1 MEIQTV
7 IRAKRTLCLFLFVV
21 ILFILAILVGSGCTN
36 KFCPAYD
43 KYHSVHKYYGM
54 SDKVMYY
61 SPNDYNHGRTRY

>member
-1 MEIQTV
+1 MTFTTLLRV
-7 IRAKRTLCLFLFVV
+7 KRAICLFLLVALLCV
-21 ILFILAILVGSGCTN
+21 LAILVGSGCTS

-61 SPNDYNHGRTRY
+61 SPIDYKRH

>member
-1 MEIQTV
+1 MKTSTI
-7 IRAKRTLCLFLFVV
+7 ISLKRTLFAILLV
-21 ILFILAILVGSGCTN
+21 LFICCVAMIVGSSCAVSH
-36 KFCPAYD
+36 CPAYD

>member
-1 MEIQTV
+1 MKTLTI
-7 IRAKRTLCLFLFVV
+7 IGAKRALFAFLLVLFFLCLAM
-21 ILFILAILVGSGCTN
+21 IVGSGCTS

-61 SPNDYNHGRTRY
+61 SPNDYKRHQ